1 MEDPKDEL
9 TESAEARP
17 AAILHAPR
25 ARIQPQRLEPRNDS
39 ESPAAGIADDFKGD
53 EDENAADVD
62 TAQLVVV
69 VDDDNE
75 VETTSPATDTDPG
88 ARSGSIWGSLEAHA
102 GWIQKKPVRK
112 MQGGVRDRFL
122 ALDGLVLSYYVDHT
136 RRRVKGFI
144 GINCTSSI
152 RAVDTRNKDGTVE
165 FAFIFTE
172 FQHATLANPQQL
184 YARVMTKFE
193 LDLWIQRIS
202 DAIGFCYLI
211 ANAGPQ
217 MTPRFHSSIVSNCN
231 LPFRHWKGECRVQLR
246 GNLLW
251 FEALEAMGV
260 RRSSRDSSN
269 NNNGARGRAESTN
282 ATSAGGTG
290 ASFEALGCV
299 SISDAT
305 RIRSLGDSA
314 IAISSRYCDSA
325 PVREKP
331 VVITF
336 LTVHTKERLMND
348 LNDVAR
354 CARAGMPCPPNSD
367 L

>member
-1 MEDPKDEL
+1 MEDPQGDLAEPAGAQP
-9 TESAEARP
+9 SATLR
-17 AAILHAPR
+17 APR
-25 ARIQPQRLEPRNDS
+25 ARIQPQRPEPKSEADDS
-39 ESPAAGIADDFKGD
+39 EVVAEDDFNGDVDGSDDVTDTPPPAA
-53 EDENAADVD
+53 AA
-62 TAQLVVV
+62 TTEL
-69 VDDDNE
+69 
-75 VETTSPATDTDPG
+75 ETTAPATDGTSTG
-88 ARSGSIWGSLEAHA
+88 SKKSGSIWGSLEPHA

-112 MQGGVRDRFL
+112 MQGGVRERFL

-152 RAVDTRNKDGTVE
+152 RAVDARNKDGTVE
-165 FAFIFTE
+165 FAFVFTE

-184 YARVMTKFE
+184 QARVLTKFE

-211 ANAGPQ
+211 ANAGPK

-251 FEALEAMGV
+251 FESLEAMSA
-260 RRSSRDSSN
+260 RRLSRDSSN
-269 NNNGARGRAESTN
+269 GVRGRAESTN
-282 ATSAGGTG
+282 STSAGGTG
-290 ASFEALGCV
+290 TNFEALGCV

-325 PVREKP
+325 HVREKP

-348 LNDVAR
+348 LNAVAR